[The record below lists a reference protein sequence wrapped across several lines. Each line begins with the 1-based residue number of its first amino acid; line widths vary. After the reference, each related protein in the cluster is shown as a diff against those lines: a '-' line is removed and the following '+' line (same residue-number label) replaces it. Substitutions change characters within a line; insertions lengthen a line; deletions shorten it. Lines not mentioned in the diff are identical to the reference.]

1 MSAPSMARARPH
13 VIGSTCRFAGVM
25 PAPKPHSDRPGF
37 DRLGRS
43 CHGCRLTSDAAHLFV
58 GAAAVTFRLR
68 YVRASCLP
76 PLSSCP
82 DHVSSR
88 SEAPWHASADAH
100 SSCVPLATC
109 ASPCALTWTNVVSRA
124 RQLRPARLLRI
135 WAAALGRLS
144 GSVAEELG
152 VLKMAMR
159 FACRGWPYGV
169 DSLCVWR
176 MRVVS
181 LDVAPVH

>member
-1 MSAPSMARARPH
+1 MTVLRMLFGTAEVSASLRNA
-13 VIGSTCRFAGVM
+13 GSSW
-25 PAPKPHSDRPGF
+25 PQ
-37 DRLGRS
+37 
-43 CHGCRLTSDAAHLFV
+43 
-58 GAAAVTFRLR
+58 
-68 YVRASCLP
+68 LP
-76 PLSSCP
+76 SSCP
-82 DHVSSR
+82 YRVSSR
-88 SEAPWHASADAH
+88 SEAPWRASADAH

-181 LDVAPVH
+181 LDVAPVP